1 MSGMRFFITVM
12 AFFFLLWGISA
23 VSAEKRQ
30 MPPNRQQ
37 QISDID
43 DQIRELENMKRG
55 YESRALRHDDQA
67 LRLQFN
73 QEWNLEV
80 RRHLELAQENREKAA
95 VCQKEIDRLKERRK
109 QLIEKYGAPDFEDL

>member
-1 MSGMRFFITVM
+1 M

-23 VSAEKRQ
+23 VSAEKL
-30 MPPNRQQ
+30 PPTVQS
-37 QISDID
+37 QIAEID
-43 DQIRELENMKRG
+43 DQIRDLEDIKRG

-80 RRHLELAQENREKAA
+80 RRHLELADENREKAA
-95 VCQKEIDRLKERRK
+95 IVQKEIDHLKEKRK
-109 QLIEKYGAPDFEDL
+109 QLIERYGAPDFEDL